1 MLLLYVFFIIDT
13 ITFIIITCFHYC
25 YYYCILLLHYRY
37 NTLNPLPTI
46 SFHFSQLLGSQAA
59 RPRIFA
65 GIPSAALYGE
75 RRMRWR
81 KQWKC
86 GDKLNAWGA
95 VAGSR

>member
-1 MLLLYVFFIIDT
+1 MLFLLLIPLLLLLLHVFIIVIIIVYYYYIIDT
-13 ITFIIITCFHYC
+13 T
-25 YYYCILLLHYRY
+25 LL
-37 NTLNPLPTI
+37 TPLPTI
-46 SFHFSQLLGSQAA
+46 AFHFSQLLGTQAA